1 MVWAPIGTLLVA
13 LLMVSR
19 VPYPHLTKQ
28 FLRGRRHFSHL
39 VQVMLAILVL
49 ALLRELALV
58 VVFWGYA
65 LTILVRYLLVRAFR
79 RNAMASQ
86 TPGMEDVLRR

>member
-1 MVWAPIGTLLVA
+1 
-13 LLMVSR
+13 
-19 VPYPHLTKQ
+19 
-28 FLRGRRHFSHL
+28 